1 MTRCSRAKESARWM
15 VVSSPCCDIAVGL
28 VRRQVAR
35 RAVPSSPL
43 AALGMSDTETLAA
56 KMAADAEAELPASV
70 KWVAALLEP
79 GNVPPGVVVAMNV
92 SFLLFFACIPVLW
105 YTGFTNWT
113 LYVFV
118 ILMAA
123 AFVLINKLIV
133 ELALEESEARA
144 AAPAAATPAEK
155 KKAQ

>member
-1 MTRCSRAKESARWM
+1 
-15 VVSSPCCDIAVGL
+15 
-28 VRRQVAR
+28 
-35 RAVPSSPL
+35 
-43 AALGMSDTETLAA
+43 MSDTETLAA